1 MKYVT
6 GRHAMNLPC
15 SLGTWGDYRTSAVNW
30 DKLTILDS
38 EDSVFG
44 DYGIETGRTISFL
57 ADNKEYNIANHIRA
71 FLDLLTI
78 GDYASAEGM
87 KEEYIRDDSFAEE
100 IFAKVSM
107 LRSRPNWQ
115 IIDLFM
121 EHEYL
126 NQWELYKKGILNDY
140 TQNTKPILEIQ
151 AAIIPILQAYQIKSA
166 YLFGSYARGEATWKS
181 DIDLRLDTKG
191 SQVKSLIDESG
202 LFIKLKTAL
211 HCGID
216 MVACSLDEIVD
227 DDFRKTLERE
237 EIKIYDSNLRYT
249 ISKKDKPVYY
259 DTFYESLKAH
269 GLLEQYK
276 RKPYWIKKHSKK
288 RFSAVED
295 KIKKTISSA
304 ETGLNTDIVNYFMQ
318 WLTSDRGGIIP
329 EIYDKNN
336 PTNICKNND
345 LKK

>member
-15 SLGTWGDYRTSAVNW
+15 NLGTWGDYRTSAVNW

-87 KEEYIRDDSFAEE
+87 KEEYICDDSFTEE

>member
-38 EDSVFG
+38 EERVFG
-44 DYGIETGRTISFL
+44 DYGIEIGRTIPFL

-71 FLDLLTI
+71 FLDLLTL

-87 KEEYIRDDSFAEE
+87 KDEYICNDAFTEE

-126 NQWELYKKGILNDY
+126 NQWELYKKGILNDS
-140 TQNTKPILEIQ
+140 TQNTKSILEIQ
-151 AAIIPILQAYQIKSA
+151 AAIIPILQAYQIKA
-166 YLFGSYARGEATWKS
+166 AFLYGSYARGEATWKS
-181 DIDLRLDTKG
+181 DIDLRLDIAG
-191 SQVKSLIDESG
+191 SKALRHWNIGG
-202 LFIKLKTAL
+202 LFIALKTAL
-211 HCGID
+211 HCQID
-216 MVACSLDEIVD
+216 LTTAPLEDITDEY
-227 DDFRKTLERE
+227 FRETLQRD
-237 EIKIYDSNLRYT
+237 EIKIYDANLRYT
-249 ISKKDKPVYY
+249 ISHRDKPVYY

-269 GLLEQYK
+269 GLLAQ
-276 RKPYWIKKHSKK
+276 
-288 RFSAVED
+288 V
-295 KIKKTISSA
+295 
-304 ETGLNTDIVNYFMQ
+304 
-318 WLTSDRGGIIP
+318 
-329 EIYDKNN
+329 KNEEGM
-336 PTNICKNND
+336 
-345 LKK
+345 

>member
-15 SLGTWGDYRTSAVNW
+15 NLGTWGDYRTSAVNW

-87 KEEYIRDDSFAEE
+87 KEEYIRDDSFTEE